1 MRRILG
7 GVLIVVVLAT
17 ACSDDS
23 GGDAAPIT
31 TSSTTTSTTSTS
43 TISTTVVPR
52 TTEAPTTAVA
62 ELTDEEQII
71 AVVERFYEVIVEAN
85 NPPILDN
92 PIWDEVATPELADGL
107 RDRAPGNLE
116 DREGLRH
123 PDPAPPAVVSHSFL
137 LLEADLA
144 VLDVC
149 REDDAILYD
158 LDTGEILNDEVL
170 YFWKQVFVVRS
181 TEGWRVNDTN
191 TIEESSGK
199 QACVDSF

>member
-170 YFWKQVFVVRS
+170 FFWKQMFLVP
-181 TEGWRVNDTN
+181 TPEGWRVTDTN
-191 TIEESSGK
+191 TIEEF
-199 QACVDSF
+199 AEVEPCVDSY